1 MNKKVAWQAQKM
13 ALSLQGLLM
22 TFALM
27 SGMAMAQGQSHAVGN
42 WSGRFS
48 SRNFASFP
56 VSVAVAQDVRG
67 NLRGRA
73 TIVHPCIKNSTLI
86 VTMVGNN
93 IVLGGSDSDG
103 DTITFRGDI
112 DPAGTLLNLSF
123 VLNGSPSGRCETDQG
138 QGSMAKQ

>member
-1 MNKKVAWQAQKM
+1 MNRKGKCQAQNF
-13 ALSLQGLLM
+13 ALSLQRLLV
-22 TFALM
+22 ALALT
-27 SGMAMAQGQSHAVGN
+27 SGMAIAQGQSHAVGN

-48 SRNFASFP
+48 SHNFASFP
-56 VSVAVAQDVRG
+56 VSLAITQDVRG
-67 NLRGRA
+67 NLRARA
-73 TIVHPCIKNSTLI
+73 TIVHPCVKNSTLI